1 MVVMSV
7 EISANR
13 HGRSQIQI
21 LLLLILSPI
30 LVWGNSEGDLTFELV
45 CDQFASNQQCCS
57 SFVTRLLAI

>member
-1 MVVMSV
+1 MVMMSV

-45 CDQFASNQQCCS
+45 CQFAITQQYCS
-57 SFVTRLLAI
+57 SSVTRLVDI